1 MATSTHIDKHT
12 SKMNT
17 DTYHHAREQTL
28 TTSLTIEHLRSE
40 ENLATW
46 LNYLEEIGPPPTPVQ
61 LPDGDGFPAALS
73 DLDVPA
79 DDVATLAELRSE
91 IETNPDLRWLLERAV
106 HSLLLRMD
114 VVDSPPGFH
123 PLPTAIGPVAPF
135 FYVYVYVAMLPH
147 TRELHH
153 RRAISDEIS
162 LATMADIG
170 RNMLVHR
177 KRHGTHGLAAPDWL
191 TLHARGM
198 IYQLGRLQFE
208 RAKIGTQT
216 GDEVGAAGLPYETG
230 NPDLSIHIPD
240 FMGPMTQQ
248 ACDDSFDQ
256 ARAFFP
262 LHFTEEEYHIAVCN
276 SWLLDEQLKEYLS
289 PDSNTIK
296 FQRRFR
302 EIRPSGWNNGG
313 PLRFVF
319 GPTDA
324 PLDELPQVTSIQRAV
339 VEHIKAGR
347 SWHGGMGWLEL

>member
-1 MATSTHIDKHT
+1 LATSTHIDKHL
-12 SKMNT
+12 SKMDV
-17 DTYHHAREQTL
+17 DTHLHAWEQTL
-28 TTSLTIEHLRSE
+28 TTSLTTELLHSE

-46 LNYLEEIGPPPTPVQ
+46 LDYLEEIGPPPAPIHLPV
-61 LPDGDGFPAALS
+61 GDAFLAALS

-79 DDVATLAELRSE
+79 DDVGTLVALRPE
-91 IETNPDLRWLLERAV
+91 VETNADLWWLLERAV

-114 VVDSPPGFH
+114 VVDSPPGFR

-135 FYVYVYVAMLPH
+135 FYVYVYVVMLPH
-147 TRELHH
+147 TRELH
-153 RRAISDEIS
+153 RRRSISDEIS

-191 TLHARGM
+191 TLHPRGM

-208 RAKIGTQT
+208 RAKIDKHT
-216 GDEVGAAGLPYETG
+216 GNEIGAAGLPYKTG
-230 NPDLSIHIPD
+230 APDLSIHIPD
-240 FMGPMTQQ
+240 FMGTMSQE

-262 LHFTEEEYHIAVCN
+262 LHFADEEYHIAVCN

-302 EIRPSGWNNGG
+302 GIRAAGWNNDG

-319 GPTDA
+319 GPTDT
-324 PLDELPQVTSIQRAV
+324 PLDELPQATSIQRAV

-347 SWHGGMGWLEL
+347 TWHGGMGWLEL